1 MLNQTEIAIG
11 QISEYIQR
19 VCQGM
24 QLQEAK
30 ERLQKKLVLYSA
42 DGCNAE
48 ILNTTF
54 ASALKSHT
62 RDSFFSHIKQSEGK
76 TFKCPHCGT
85 EGEHTRG
92 IRGGGG
98 TRSIAVTAAAT
109 SQNAS
114 PRQRCRRMPAMN
126 KIIVNSYEIILRVS
140 DNKRNSYMR
149 LFFLWLLICSP
160 FLLLGS
166 ILGLAAAAIWLANT
180 VILTLITRYVV
191 TRRRGNYD
199 GWDGYDG

>member
-85 EGEHTRG
+85 EGVHTRG
-92 IRGGGG
+92 IRGGNAFYCCDCGRNI
-98 TRSIAVTAAAT
+98 TKCITPPAVPED
-109 SQNAS
+109 AS
-114 PRQRCRRMPAMN
+114 N
-126 KIIVNSYEIILRVS
+126 E
-140 DNKRNSYMR
+140 
-149 LFFLWLLICSP
+149 
-160 FLLLGS
+160 
-166 ILGLAAAAIWLANT
+166 
-180 VILTLITRYVV
+180 
-191 TRRRGNYD
+191 
-199 GWDGYDG
+199 

>member
-1 MLNQTEIAIG
+1 
-11 QISEYIQR
+11 
-19 VCQGM
+19 
-24 QLQEAK
+24 
-30 ERLQKKLVLYSA
+30 
-42 DGCNAE
+42 
-48 ILNTTF
+48 
-54 ASALKSHT
+54 
-62 RDSFFSHIKQSEGK
+62 
-76 TFKCPHCGT
+76 
-85 EGEHTRG
+85 
-92 IRGGGG
+92 
-98 TRSIAVTAAAT
+98 
-109 SQNAS
+109 
-114 PRQRCRRMPAMN
+114 MN
-126 KIIVNSYEIILRVS
+126 KIIVNGYEIILRVS